1 VPTTRA
7 VIEMPFAPLQYSLTA
22 VAALLVLQGAAQAR
36 DRIHIVGS
44 STVFP
49 LATVV
54 AEWFGKTTRFK
65 TPVVE
70 STGTGGGLK
79 LFCGGI
85 GVRRPDIANASR
97 RITASEVA
105 LCAGNGVKHITEV
118 EIGFDGIVIAN
129 SREAARANLTKRQI
143 FLALAKIVPADA
155 LGGKLIANPHR
166 RWSDIDAR
174 LPDLRIRVLGPPP
187 TSGTRDAFVELAM
200 AGGCETFPALARLKQ
215 ADKSRFKA
223 ICHGIREDGFY
234 VEAGENDNLIVRK
247 LVADPDAFGIFGF
260 GFLEQ
265 NADKVRGAVID
276 GVAPS
281 FASIASGRYGIARP
295 LYFYVKGAH
304 VRAIPGIR
312 EYIRMFTSE
321 AAWGPEGYLAE
332 RGLIPL
338 PAGARREMR
347 AAALRLAPFR
357 R

>member
-1 VPTTRA
+1 MPATRA
-7 VIEMPFAPLQYSLTA
+7 VIEMPFAPLQYSLPA
-22 VAALLVLQGAAQAR
+22 IAALLVLHGAAAAAR

-44 STVFP
+44 STVYP

-105 LCAGNGVKHITEV
+105 LCAGNGVTHITEV

-129 SREAARANLTKRQI
+129 AKTAPILHLTKRQI
-143 FLALAKIVPADA
+143 FLALAKNVPGPD
-155 LGGKLIANPHR
+155 GKPIANPHR
-166 RWSDIDAR
+166 RWSDIDPA
-174 LPDLRIRVLGPPP
+174 LPGIRIKVLGPPP

-200 AGGCETFPALARLKQ
+200 AVGCETFPALARLKQ
-215 ADKSRFKA
+215 ADRRKFKA

-265 NADKVRGAVID
+265 NADKVQGAVID
-276 GVAPS
+276 GVTPS
-281 FASIASGRYGIARP
+281 FANIASGRYDIARA

-312 EYIRMFTSE
+312 EYIRAFTSE
-321 AAWGPEGYLAE
+321 AAWGPNGYLAE

-338 PAGARREMR
+338 PDGARRKMR
-347 AAALRLAPFR
+347 AAALRLAPLR
-357 R
+357 P

>member
-1 VPTTRA
+1 
-7 VIEMPFAPLQYSLTA
+7 M
-22 VAALLVLQGAAQAR
+22 LQGAAQAR

-105 LCAGNGVKHITEV
+105 LCAGNGVEHITEV

-129 SREAARANLTKRQI
+129 SREAARAKLTKRQI
-143 FLALAKIVPADA
+143 FLALAKSVPGA
-155 LGGKLIANPHR
+155 GGRLIANPHR
-166 RWSDIDAR
+166 RWSDIDAA
-174 LPDLRIRVLGPPP
+174 LPDVRIKVLGPPP

-200 AGGCETFPALARLKQ
+200 AGGCETFPALARLKK
-215 ADKSRFKA
+215 ADEAKFKA
-223 ICHGIREDGFY
+223 ICHAIREDGFY

-281 FASIASGRYGIARP
+281 FANIASGRYGIARP

-304 VRAIPGIR
+304 VRAIPGIM

-321 AAWGPEGYLAE
+321 AAWGPDGYLAE

-338 PAGARREMR
+338 PDGARREMR
-347 AAALRLAPFR
+347 AAALKLAPLR